1 MLVQDILDLAK
12 IKLGNLA
19 ISKNNNAL
27 IKMIYLGESE
37 LFRRFNLSIK
47 SETIRISSNLSLY
60 ELRNNDVALLL
71 SVYDREGVELKQSDV
86 IDSRVWDYKIIN
98 YKSFI
103 LNKPSDGLLYAVY
116 KASPTVLA
124 DPNDEIDL
132 PDAMID
138 ALLLYV
144 AYMAHSTITSFDA
157 SKRGC
162 MTESDLLY
170 QKFLAACNELD
181 MQGYKIPLN
190 TETLSIRAKG
200 YV

>member
-12 IKLGNLA
+12 IKLNNLA

-47 SETIRISSNLSLY
+47 SETIRISSDLSLY

-71 SVYDREGVELKQSDV
+71 SLYDRAGVELKQSDV
-86 IDSRVWDYKIIN
+86 IDSRFWDYKIIN

-103 LNKPSDGLLYAVY
+103 LNKPNDGLLYAVY

-157 SKRGC
+157 SKRGA

-170 QKFLAACNELD
+170 QKFISACNELE

-190 TETLSIRAKG
+190 TETLSIRVKG
-200 YV
+200 FV

>member
-47 SETIRISSNLSLY
+47 SETIRINSNLSLY

-71 SVYDREGVELKQSDV
+71 SVYDRAGVELKQSDV
-86 IDSRVWDYKIIN
+86 IDSKIWDYKIIN

-157 SKRGC
+157 SKRGG